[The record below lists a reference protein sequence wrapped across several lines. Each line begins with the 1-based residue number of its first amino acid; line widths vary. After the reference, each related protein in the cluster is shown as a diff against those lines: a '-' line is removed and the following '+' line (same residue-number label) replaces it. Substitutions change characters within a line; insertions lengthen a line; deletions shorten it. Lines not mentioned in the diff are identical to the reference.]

1 MVEDAGKRSKKGE
14 RRRRERKKK
23 WWSENGSENAE
34 GGKRMDEARCLS
46 ASSETAAS
54 WHEKKGSLPL
64 PLLPGICLDCA
75 AERGGTQDGIA
86 LMEDDSFVPAFLFA
100 ADAPLSPFF
109 VGKYRSAKEDGR

>member
-1 MVEDAGKRSKKGE
+1 MGVKTQRGE
-14 RRRRERKKK
+14 
-23 WWSENGSENAE
+23 
-34 GGKRMDEARCLS
+34 RMDEARCLS
-46 ASSETAAS
+46 ASSENGGIMAR
-54 WHEKKGSLPL
+54 KKGFPPS
-64 PLLPGICLDCA
+64 GICLDCS